1 MLDFATRLI
10 TWQKK
15 YGRHQL
21 PWQQTRNA
29 YHIWLSE
36 IMLQQTQVNTV
47 IDYYQR
53 FLEKFPTVEKLA
65 HASLDEVMSMWA
77 GLGYYSRAR
86 NLHRCAQEVVMH
98 HSGVFPRDPQQLIK
112 LPGIG
117 KSTAAAISA
126 FAYGAHAAILDGNV
140 KRVFTRI
147 FGISGHPSNKV
158 IEQQLWHLAETLLPA
173 RDIEAYTQ
181 GLMDFGAT
189 LCKRTQPLCLKQA
202 SLCPFSEC
210 CIAYQENRISELPT
224 PKPKKTL
231 PLRHAVVLIV
241 KHQSQIL
248 LERRPPTGIWG
259 GLWCLP
265 QIDLSDAIPWP
276 NTLDDTWLGTAQKIG
291 QIISYRMLPEHLHTF
306 THFRLRLLPLILE
319 VEKTQGTKR
328 VHQNTFSYAKHS
340 QQEHLHAS
348 YLTSTV
354 ACEMTSPQWFSLTA
368 PTSIGMPA
376 PVARILK
383 TLA

>member
-10 TWQKK
+10 AWQKK

-53 FLEKFPTVEKLA
+53 FLEKFPTIHTLA
-65 HASLDEVMSMWA
+65 QASLDDIMSMWA

-98 HSGVFPRDPQQLIK
+98 HSGLFPTDPQQLIK

-117 KSTAAAISA
+117 QSTAAAISA

-140 KRVFTRI
+140 KRVFTRV
-147 FGISGHPSNKV
+147 FGISGHPSNKAV
-158 IEQQLWHLAETLLPA
+158 ERQLWNLAETLLP
-173 RDIEAYTQ
+173 RSDIEAYTQ
-181 GLMDFGAT
+181 GLMDLGAT

-202 SLCPFSEC
+202 SLCPFSDT

-231 PLRHAVVLIV
+231 PLRHAVVLII

-248 LERRPPTGIWG
+248 LERRPPKGIWG

-265 QIDLSDAIPWP
+265 QIDLPDAIAWP
-276 NTLDDTWLGTAQKIG
+276 NTVNDTWLTAAQNIG
-291 QIISYRMLPEHLHTF
+291 KIISYRMLSEYRHTF
-306 THFRLRLLPLILE
+306 THFRLRLLPLLIE
-319 VEKTQGTKR
+319 IDKAKATKR
-328 VHQNTFSYAKHS
+328 ARQNI
-340 QQEHLHAS
+340 AS
-348 YLTSTV
+348 YK
-354 ACEMTSPQWFSLTA
+354 ANPPQWFSLTEQ
-368 PTSIGMPA
+368 TSIGMPA
-376 PVARILK
+376 PAARLLK
-383 TLA
+383 ALT